1 MNTRVHRALA
11 GLTLAVPAL
20 NPLVANATIACT
32 GQVGYLGYDQNG
44 AVVVANG
51 TNIHT
56 ICSSSTQANFQI
68 NPLACKGFYAT
79 LLTLRMSGKPA
90 TIFYN
95 DPALTSCAQI
105 GSWTNQP
112 GAYFI
117 QMSD

>member
-1 MNTRVHRALA
+1 MRHLE
-11 GLTLAVPAL
+11 
-20 NPLVANATIACT
+20 
-32 GQVGYLGYDQNG
+32 
-44 AVVVANG
+44 
-51 TNIHT
+51 H
-56 ICSSSTQANFQI
+56 STSKEGGI

-79 LLTLRMSGKPA
+79 LLTLRISGKPA

-112 GAYFI
+112 SAYFI